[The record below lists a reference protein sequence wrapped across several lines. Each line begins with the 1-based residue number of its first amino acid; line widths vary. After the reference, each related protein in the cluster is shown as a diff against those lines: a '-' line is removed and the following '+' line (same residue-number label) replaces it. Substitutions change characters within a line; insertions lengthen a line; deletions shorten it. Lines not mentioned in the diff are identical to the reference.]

1 MLFHSEK
8 LSGKMILK
16 VDVSLRGKKIKIPNR
31 DW

>member
-16 VDVSLRGKKIKIPNR
+16 VDVSLGEKKKIPNR